1 MDTRFGPSAPGL
13 LQRLRRSPVTVEDLR
28 DAAADVL
35 PTLDAPSLRVRIEDR
50 PAGGPV
56 MLLEEDE
63 RRLRVRLAEL
73 AEAMTRAS
81 VPPAHDRVCAAL
93 SSWVAHRPVSDDAAA
108 TRGIAVLDWADP
120 GETVLGWKVVVLRG
134 DLALSWQPSAGASG
148 TAILDSRTA
157 AVARS
162 AAVPLEL
169 RVEGPVA
176 LFSHPAVPLLATAAL
191 LEPERM
197 LARIAAAGP
206 PMPDMHV
213 VVTPRRPVA
222 CAGAAVA
229 ARLAGD
235 TSEPCRTLPW
245 RRLADLPWSQ

>member
-1 MDTRFGPSAPGL
+1 
-13 LQRLRRSPVTVEDLR
+13 
-28 DAAADVL
+28 
-35 PTLDAPSLRVRIEDR
+35 
-50 PAGGPV
+50 

-63 RRLRVRLAEL
+63 RRLRVRLTEL

-108 TRGIAVLDWADP
+108 TGGIAVLDWADP
-120 GETVLGWKVVVLRG
+120 AETVLAWKVVVLRG
-134 DLALSWQPSAGASG
+134 ELTLSWQPSAGASEN
-148 TAILDSRTA
+148 AILETRTA

-162 AAVPLEL
+162 AAVPLDL

-176 LFSHPAVPLLATAAL
+176 LFSHPTAPLLATAAL

-197 LARIAAAGP
+197 LARICAAGP

-222 CAGAAVA
+222 CAGGAVA

-245 RRLADLPWSQ
+245 RRLADLPW

>member
-13 LQRLRRSPVTVEDLR
+13 LQRLRRTPVTVQDLR
-28 DAAADVL
+28 HAAADVL
-35 PTLDAPSLRVRIEDR
+35 PALHAPSLRVRIVER
-50 PAGGPV
+50 PAEGPV

-73 AEAMTRAS
+73 ADAMTRAA
-81 VPPAHDRVCAAL
+81 VPPTHDRVCAAL

-108 TRGIAVLDWADP
+108 TQGIAVLDWADP
-120 GETVLGWKVVVLRG
+120 GETTLGWKVVVVRG
-134 DLALSWQPSAGASG
+134 ELALSWQPSAEASE
-148 TAILDSRTA
+148 AAVLDTRTA

-176 LFSHPAVPLLATAAL
+176 LFSHSTVPLLATAAL

-197 LARIAAAGP
+197 LARVATAGP

-222 CAGAAVA
+222 CAGPGVA

-245 RRLADLPWSQ
+245 RRLADLPW